1 MELRK
6 LSLVLLLI
14 ISIGRGDLFA
24 RSMLRQ
30 RRQYDQKPH
39 NKIIHSNTV
48 ELDLSYDFSVPGNT
62 FRIRFTVILPE
73 TLPGRQKILGIKYS
87 PKPSRIFNENGN
99 RYAEFVFI
107 KPDRQEKVEINIKAK
122 LFRYDLFT
130 AREKPGFEDYEDTR
144 YVDFLKHERYIE
156 KDHADIQQIAE
167 SIDGRT
173 QIDIVKKIYNY
184 VLDNM
189 EYTAHNGKDW
199 GAVKALQ
206 WKKGDCTEYSD
217 LFVALCRAKNIPAR
231 FASGY
236 TVRFDDVSAK
246 HNWAEVFLKDYGW
259 VPFDPSW
266 GDIENFILRD
276 MAFSR
281 MRPVYLYLSNIR
293 NDDVINNY
301 HFAGYTYWGDKARV
315 KDSIEFKRISPT
327 FQKSH

>member
-1 MELRK
+1 MQFRK

-14 ISIGRGDLFA
+14 ISVSNEGLFA

-30 RRQYDQKPH
+30 RRQYQQRPQ
-39 NKIIHSNTV
+39 NNTIQSNTV
-48 ELDLSYDFSVPGNT
+48 DLDLTYDFSIPGDT
-62 FRIRFTVILPE
+62 YRINFVVILPE
-73 TLPGRQKILGIKYS
+73 TIPDRQRILSLRYS
-87 PKPSRIFNENGN
+87 PKPSRIFNKNGN

-107 KPDRQEKVEINIKAK
+107 KPDRQEKVEINIKAQ
-122 LFRYDLFT
+122 LFRYDLFM
-130 AREKPGFEDYEDTR
+130 AREKNGFDGYEEMGFR
-144 YVDFLKHERYIE
+144 DFLKHEKYIE
-156 KDHADIQQIAE
+156 KDNPEIRQIAE
-167 SIDGRT
+167 SIDDQT
-173 QIDIVKKIYNY
+173 QMDVVKNIYDY
-184 VLDNM
+184 VVDNM

-231 FASGY
+231 FVAGY
-236 TVRFDDVSAK
+236 TLRFDDISPK
-246 HNWAEVFLKDYGW
+246 HNWVEVFLQDYGW

-281 MRPVYLYLSNIR
+281 MRPVYLYLTNTR

-301 HFAGYTYWGDKARV
+301 HFAGYTYWGDRARV

-327 FQKSH
+327 F